1 MAAATVTR
9 KLVVTSDTS
18 GLQKG
23 ARDVQSFGQQTE
35 SAAATLK
42 RMKAE
47 MDPAAYKSL
56 AAGMKPAIEAERQMA
71 SMTKALTAELKPF
84 GDALRKQQTDSL
96 KAAEAVN
103 KLASAEMKRA
113 ENLRRAYDDTYANAT
128 RFLKVEQDVAH
139 QIGLRNLTTEQGN
152 VILATAAKRFDQMG
166 KGAEAANQN
175 VKLTSGQVQGL
186 GFQIND
192 MGTMLAMGASPFQI
206 LASQAGQV
214 VQVLQEGGGVKV
226 SIGAIATAVGGFV
239 TSLGPVGIA
248 LGATTAAAGALWLMS
263 DGPEAKA
270 AKNSM
275 DEFKRLID
283 SVRDSFG
290 EAGRA
295 ADLVYSAG
303 AKLTPGMALGQL
315 VDSMKTAKEE
325 MKAAVE
331 NLGRGEAVRLDMGTL
346 GSASAVL
353 DLFNGELRN
362 AQSEIRELY
371 GQFTRGEIE
380 AKAFVERMAMI
391 QIKPGASDEVK
402 ALAGEMRR
410 LGTDVLNAAT
420 NTQALQAA
428 MDAIVNSRSRLPK
441 PAAQDRPDNAG
452 LERRFGDRI
461 NPDVTDD
468 LRKQLEDQAA
478 ALTKTETATRSYSDA
493 VAEQKASIEKS
504 VAELRLQVDMYG
516 QSEGAI
522 AAARFKLDAMT
533 EAQRA
538 SNDAKAGAID
548 PALVDQINRE
558 ADEIGRLTD
567 KIRTNTAAERERQ
580 KAAEDAKRQ
589 RERVA
594 EFTADV
600 EFERSILDFSENE
613 QEIRQIIRNLDVD
626 FSSYEGQRLAAAM
639 RFNESVRDQQDAMSD
654 MGEVASDVF
663 GDMIEALGKGGS
675 LIDNLAQALSG
686 LGQKLASAG
695 LDRMFGGLFGAG
707 QRHAANQNNIGN
719 IFTGSLASV
728 PPSSF
733 VPVPTPAVR
742 DTTQRLAQGVT
753 QSVSNN
759 LLSSLLGAGK
769 SESHISG
776 LNAQFAT
783 ALTNMLEAAPAAV
796 QSAITINSGFRSVAR
811 QAELFD
817 AALQK
822 YGSVAAARRWVAP
835 PGNSQHNKGMAA
847 DFGYGNTAARNW
859 VHQNAGAFG
868 LKFPMAHEN
877 WHIELINGRTGK
889 TGAVVDERTLSK
901 GVSSGLADYSR
912 RGGPESYGAGRFD
925 AGSAGMA
932 SGLSRGQAGMG
943 VLFGLAGIAGNGYAS
958 GSPLMSGISGL
969 MGGYELAGQFG
980 GALGLGA
987 MANPIGM
994 ALGAGV
1000 GIISSPVGKRKRATL
1015 ADMQRRYAEHL
1026 ATKGNDDDSDQR
1038 LLAA

>member
-1 MAAATVTR
+1 
-9 KLVVTSDTS
+9 
-18 GLQKG
+18 
-23 ARDVQSFGQQTE
+23 
-35 SAAATLK
+35 
-42 RMKAE
+42 MKAE

-84 GDALRKQQTDSL
+84 GDALRKQQTESL

-128 RFLKVEQDVAH
+128 RYLKVEQDVAH

-186 GFQIND
+186 GFQLND

-214 VQVLQEGGGVKV
+214 AQVLQEGGGIKS

-275 DEFKRLID
+275 DEFKRSVD
-283 SVRDSFG
+283 AVRDSFG

-303 AKLTPGMALGQL
+303 AKLTEGMAVGQL
-315 VDSMKTAKEE
+315 VDSLKVAKDEL
-325 MKAAVE
+325 KGAVE

-346 GSASAVL
+346 GSAKAVL
-353 DLFNGELRN
+353 DLFNGEVRN
-362 AQSEIRELY
+362 AQAEIRELY
-371 GQFTRGEIE
+371 GQFSRGEIQ
-380 AKAFVERMAMI
+380 AKAFVERMAQI

-410 LGTDVLNAAT
+410 LGTDVMNAAT

-441 PAAQDRPDNAG
+441 PAAQDRPDNAA

-516 QSEGAI
+516 ESEGAI

-538 SNDAKAGAID
+538 ANDAKAGAIN

-567 KIRTNTAAERERQ
+567 KIRTNTSAERERQ

-589 RERVA
+589 RERIA

-600 EFERSILDFSENE
+600 EFERSILGFTDSE
-613 QEIRQIIRNLDVD
+613 QEIRQTIRNLDLD
-626 FSSYEGQRLAAAM
+626 FDSFEGQRLAAAM
-639 RFNESVRDQQDAMSD
+639 RFNDSVRAQQDAMAD
-654 MGEVASDVF
+654 MGQVASDVF
-663 GDMIEALGKGGS
+663 GSIIEALGKGGS
-675 LIDNLAQALSG
+675 LVDNLAQALSG

-695 LDRMFGGLFGAG
+695 FERLFGGLFGDG
-707 QRHAANQNNIGN
+707 QTGRNNVVSILGGLAANQNVPIP
-719 IFTGSLASV
+719 TARPAYQSPSYPYADKYALPAATAAATKMTSASSSLADV
-728 PPSSF
+728 LKDGANRIGTTARDLAAVISF
-733 VPVPTPAVR
+733 ETGGSFSTSIRGGAGDRHIGLIQFGPTEQKRYGAAIGQTLSDQMDAVVGYLQDRGFKPGMDIYDLYSTINAGRPGRYGASDAANGGTWGSVR
-742 DTTQRLAQGVT
+742 DKVD
-753 QSVSNN
+753 
-759 LLSSLLGAGK
+759 
-769 SESHISG
+769 H
-776 LNAQFAT
+776 QFASHFAKADSILGGT
-783 ALTNMLEAAPAAV
+783 TRDLA
-796 QSAITINSGFRSVAR
+796 
-811 QAELFD
+811 
-817 AALQK
+817 
-822 YGSVAAARRWVAP
+822 
-835 PGNSQHNKGMAA
+835 KG
-847 DFGYGNTAARNW
+847 
-859 VHQNAGAFG
+859 V
-868 LKFPMAHEN
+868 
-877 WHIELINGRTGK
+877 
-889 TGAVVDERTLSK
+889 SK
-901 GVSSGLADYSR
+901 GVEDGI
-912 RGGPESYGAGRFD
+912 ESYGAGRFD
-925 AGSAGMA
+925 TGYAGQGATPGM
-932 SGLSRGQAGMG
+932 SRGQAGFGALM
-943 VLFGLAGIAGNGYAS
+943 GLAGIAGNAYSS
-958 GSPLMSGISGL
+958 GNPLMGGISGL

-980 GALGLGA
+980 GALGLGSA
-987 MANPIGM
+987 AGPVGM

-1000 GIISSPVGKRKRATL
+1000 GIIASPIGGGKSNPKAHRERAMEF
-1015 ADMQRRYAEHL
+1015 DHD
-1026 ATKGNDDDSDQR
+1026 GNQR
-1038 LLAA
+1038 LRAA